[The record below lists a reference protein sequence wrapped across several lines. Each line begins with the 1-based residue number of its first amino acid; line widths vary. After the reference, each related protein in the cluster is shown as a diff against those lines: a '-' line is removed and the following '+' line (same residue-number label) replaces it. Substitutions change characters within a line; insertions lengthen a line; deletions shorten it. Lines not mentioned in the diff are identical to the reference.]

1 MEKYGPGPRVH
12 FHTGIIDPKIIIKPT
27 SSVEDIKEQL
37 VRSQEILLQVANRFW
52 DAKQNLTGDI
62 LDVGCGLGGT
72 SIYIA
77 QEYGVNVYALTNVPG
92 HIPLIEKFSKQ
103 AEVADR
109 VTPILGDACSIPG
122 EKVYDAAL
130 AIESSCYLDRSA
142 WFQHLDKRIRK
153 GGCVF
158 IVDCF
163 TRNAET
169 RESFDAYWLTRI
181 GTLAEYVTFS
191 EQANFR
197 IEGLKDITSE
207 TAKFWRLSTEYSELM
222 LETLEKKPLVRD
234 SNLLELDRLQR
245 SIRWQTRLANMWD
258 NGMIQCALLGLRH
271 LDTN

>member
-12 FHTGIIDPKIIIKPT
+12 FHTGIIDPKIINKPT

-37 VRSQEILLQVANRFW
+37 VRSQERLLQVANRFW

-92 HIPLIEKFSKQ
+92 HIPLIGKFSKQ
-103 AEVADR
+103 AEVDDR

-207 TAKFWRLSTEYSELM
+207 TAQFWRLSTGYSELM

-234 SNLLELDRLQR
+234 SYLLELDRLQR

-258 NGMIQCALLGLRH
+258 NGMIQCALLSLRH

>member
-37 VRSQEILLQVANRFW
+37 VRSQERLLQVANRFW
-52 DAKQNLTGDI
+52 DSKQNLTGDI

-77 QEYGVNVYALTNVPG
+77 QECGVNVYALTNVPG

-169 RESFDAYWLTRI
+169 RESFDAYWLTQI

>member
-1 MEKYGPGPRVH
+1 LEKYGPGPRVH

-77 QEYGVNVYALTNVPG
+77 QECGVNVYALTNVPG